1 MKEEEYLSAR
11 VQDQINWYEGKS
23 AWHKQWFMRLKVFEI
38 ILALFVPFL
47 TGYITDHTTWLKI
60 TVGLIGVSVAAIAGI
75 TTLYK
80 LQENWLAYRGV
91 AESLKYE
98 QFLYLTKSGPYK
110 DPDTFSAFVE
120 RIESIISKENTK
132 WTTYFDE
139 KKAPVTA

>member
-23 AWHKQWFMRLKVFEI
+23 AWHKRWFMRLKVFEI

-47 TGYITDHTTWLKI
+47 TGYITDDRTWLKI

-80 LQENWLAYRGV
+80 LQEN
-91 AESLKYE
+91 
-98 QFLYLTKSGPYK
+98 
-110 DPDTFSAFVE
+110 
-120 RIESIISKENTK
+120 
-132 WTTYFDE
+132 
-139 KKAPVTA
+139 